1 MSQII
6 QDLKSNEE
14 IKDFYEHHRPTP
26 SPIQTKDMTGD
37 GISFSLYKET
47 RGIDASSQC
56 WHVHQLQDETK
67 FKKLH
72 KSALKAIVKRHNNKN
87 KIKSQQKS
95 LSSQLDELWDMVND
109 KINSGPIKNSRNQ
122 EKWKPQ
128 GRKHL
133 PGEGCECYIC
143 GFKIKKRSGTHQ
155 IRHPDGGQ
163 CEHIIPVASLAT
175 LVTIPKNEY
184 IYSIADLILN
194 DTNINE
200 AERLERFKQIIVTR
214 TILLVLLFDWAHPCC
229 NIIKSDYPFFDIDYS
244 HTSGFKLTVD
254 HRTIMWALCSIFGE
268 KSKPDSKTTRGSLH
282 ISEIWNP
289 QEIDHFKIVNK
300 RYDKVTKHLQGIANI
315 INGLDKSVKI
325 NCQYYSLQILQN
337 TVNKKSQIFRW
348 KHQERKGIQKLRKVF
363 GKSLYRQKLIKSIK
377 TVMGNPQGGGSSSTK
392 SYISQLDRLNEAD
405 EDTQEE
411 ILTNIFIA
419 IKKRYDEKLNEIV
432 KPEDESSDLAWF
444 HNSDEHED
452 DSEFILQFYL
462 DYLYDEISEKMYDSG
477 SDRQLKN
484 EILNKKDDTLLN
496 KFEEEIKIPV
506 YLTRKARPEEIRKE
520 MADVITGSII
530 EEIRQKHRSPKKRP
544 LQASDLQERLSQLSS
559 EAIETYSTQKHTSDE
574 SLNEKIKQA
583 FSEEK
588 ARRTY
593 DTSES
598 SSEIPIYEKEQLKQ
612 LTKPQIK
619 IYAKTNG
626 IEIPSKMR
634 KSEMIDH
641 ITQSQLQTIKE
652 GGSKSQD
659 SSSAS
664 IILREDIINGNEI
677 QGNPGQLFLT
687 DITGI
692 FMKIKEI
699 NLDFMKNSNLLTWF
713 FEENYLMETYLN
725 SLKIIK
731 KIKIPFTKE
740 ATGYINQSKE
750 IFGKFATFT
759 PASLLGIA
767 MTAGIVLYSTS
778 MITQSQMG
786 GKLKNKKHTKKRTKR
801 HKHKQSKRYN
811 KRTKHK

>member
-1 MSQII
+1 MSHEI
-6 QDLKSNEE
+6 QDLKSNKE
-14 IKDFYEHHRPTP
+14 IKNFLGKYRPTP

-56 WHVHQLQDETK
+56 WHVHQLQDMKK

-72 KSALKAIVKRHNNKN
+72 KSALKAIVKRHNKS
-87 KIKSQQKS
+87 KIKSQR
-95 LSSQLDELWDMVND
+95 LSSSEQLDGLWDMVND
-109 KINSGPIKNSRNQ
+109 KINSDPIKNSRNQ
-122 EKWKPQ
+122 GIWNPQ

-133 PGEGCECYIC
+133 PGEGCKCYIC
-143 GFKIKKRSGTHQ
+143 GFEIKERSGTHQ
-155 IRHPDGGQ
+155 IKHPEGGQ

-175 LVTIPKNEY
+175 VVTIPKNEY

-244 HTSGFKLTVD
+244 HTSGFKLTVN
-254 HRTIMWALCSIFGE
+254 HKTIMWTLCKIFGE
-268 KSKPDSKTTRGSLH
+268 KSNPDPKTTSGSLH
-282 ISEIWNP
+282 ISKIWNP
-289 QEIDHFKIVNK
+289 QEIDHFKLVNK

-315 INGLDKSVKI
+315 INGLDESEKI
-325 NCQYYSLQILQN
+325 SCQYYSLQILQN

-348 KHQERKGIQKLRKVF
+348 NHQERKGIQKLRKVF

-377 TVMGNPQGGGSSSTK
+377 TVMSNPQGGGSSST
-392 SYISQLDRLNEAD
+392 SFNISQLDRLNDMD

-411 ILTNIFIA
+411 ILTNIFIE
-419 IKKRYDEKLNEIV
+419 IKERYDKKLNEIV
-432 KPEDESSDLAWF
+432 KAGDESSDSAWF
-444 HNSDEHED
+444 HNRGEHED

-462 DYLYDEISEKMYDSG
+462 DYLYDSSSSG
-477 SDRQLKN
+477 TDDT
-484 EILNKKDDTLLN
+484 LNKKDDTLLI

-520 MADVITGSII
+520 MVDVITGSII
-530 EEIRQKHRSPKKRP
+530 EEIRQNHRSPQKRP
-544 LQASDLQERLSQLSS
+544 LQPSTIQERLSQLSD

-574 SLNEKIKQA
+574 SLNKKIKQA

-612 LTKPQIK
+612 LTKTQIK

-677 QGNPGQLFLT
+677 QGNPGQLFPT

-692 FMKIKEI
+692 FMKIKGI
-699 NLDFMKNSNLLTWF
+699 NLDFMANSNLLTWF

-731 KIKIPFTKE
+731 KIKIPFTQQ
-740 ATGYINQSKE
+740 ATRYINQSKE

-778 MITQSQMG
+778 MSTQSQMG
-786 GKLKNKKHTKKRTKR
+786 GKLKNKKHTKKKY
-801 HKHKQSKRYN
+801 KQSKRYN
-811 KRTKHK
+811 RRKPRK